1 MSQLSKLWAGRIY
14 GTNTGNFFLKFDDVS
29 DTTLRGQMRF
39 LDSEYGVA
47 LYDVAGSFTESLDI
61 KGTPAVL
68 REDIVLGNIDITA
81 KLTPE
86 GYLRGEWTS
95 SIGTGGT
102 FLGYPHASE
111 DEAQKIETKSQPPEQ
126 IFTHTIE
133 LGAVSLFGPDIT
145 ALIMD
150 IRKDFSVG
158 RPIATYSTG
167 AGEITRYADDF
178 LAEAST
184 LGTLS
189 YLNLQI
195 QEPEAHGINKITVIE
210 LRRYGI
216 SEVRAQGVSES
227 WVVGRAEAIAS
238 RLKRHQN
245 SFVTAYKK
253 FGLNINQ
260 AIFLVM
266 LILIPQ
272 FTSIGKRAAFV
283 ISVYVILHALLWV
296 HSRLIPSADIRAS
309 SPAPSQI
316 ARALPSIASF
326 LFAIIAS
333 LVAAYIYTWLVAP

>member
-1 MSQLSKLWAGRIY
+1 MSQLSNLWAGRIY
-14 GTNTGNFFLKFDDVS
+14 GTNTGNFFLKFEDATS
-29 DTTLRGQMRF
+29 TSLRGQLRF

-47 LYDVAGSFTESLDI
+47 LYEVEGSFAGTLNL
-61 KGTPAVL
+61 KGTPDVS
-68 REDIVLGNIDITA
+68 REGVELGNIDITA

-86 GYLRGEWTS
+86 GHLRGEWTS

-102 FLGYPHASE
+102 FHGYPHTSE
-111 DEAQKIETKSQPPEQ
+111 DEAQRPGNKSQYPEQ

-150 IRKDFSVG
+150 LRKDFSVG

-178 LAEAST
+178 LAEAAK

-195 QEPEAHGINKITVIE
+195 QEPEAHGINKVTAIE
-210 LRRYGI
+210 LRRYGV

-272 FTSIGKRAAFV
+272 FTSMEKRAAFV
-283 ISVYVILHALLWV
+283 ISVYAIMHALLWV

-309 SPAPSQI
+309 SPAPSQL

-326 LFAIIAS
+326 LLAIVAS
-333 LVAAYIYTWLVAP
+333 VFAAYIYTWLVAP